1 MAQDPVCGMEVDEK
15 KAPAKFRRHD
25 LRWLVRGG
33 IGADFPAVDFGDVSV
48 AHPGPGNERRD
59 GRQLG
64 R

>member
-1 MAQDPVCGMEVDEK
+1 MDWMEK
-15 KAPAKFRRHD
+15 KRVSDRGDRCHD
-25 LRWLVRGG
+25 LRWFVRGG
-33 IGADFPAVDFGDVSV
+33 NGADFLAVDFGDVSV